1 MELAENGT
9 QPYVQGHM
17 KPEELSMEL
26 KSGKPEKWEAVF

>member
-1 MELAENGT
+1 
-9 QPYVQGHM
+9 VQGHM